1 MEIRRLVPADDAAR
15 AGQIVQTAYA
25 ALPDYPHDPE
35 YDEMLGDVAA
45 RADEADV
52 VVAVVDGRIIA
63 CLTFVASHDNPH
75 AEFDDIDAA
84 SFRYFGVDLATQ
96 GTGVGEAMVGWV
108 IDEALR
114 LGRRRLRIHTLES
127 MRGAQQL
134 YAKLGFERVPELDED
149 WDGIVGLAYVL
160 HLHRDD

>member
-1 MEIRRLVPADDAAR
+1 MEISRLVPADDAAR

-52 VVAVVDGRIIA
+52 VVAVVDGR
-63 CLTFVASHDNPH
+63 
-75 AEFDDIDAA
+75 
-84 SFRYFGVDLATQ
+84 
-96 GTGVGEAMVGWV
+96 
-108 IDEALR
+108 